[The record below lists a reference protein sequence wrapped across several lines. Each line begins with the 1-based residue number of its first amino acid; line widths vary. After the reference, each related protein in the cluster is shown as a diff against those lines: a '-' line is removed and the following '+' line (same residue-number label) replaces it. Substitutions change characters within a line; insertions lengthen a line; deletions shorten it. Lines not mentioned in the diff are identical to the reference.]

1 MRPLP
6 AYSYHNDPTVPA
18 FADDHP
24 IIVFD
29 GECIFCSGWVN
40 VVLRHDRQ
48 GRYRFI
54 PAQSP
59 LGEALYRHYGLNNRD
74 YETNILIEDGTAF
87 FKSGGSLRM
96 AAGLGFPWTLVNIL
110 RVIPRALRDP
120 LYELVARNRYRIA
133 GRRKSCFVPTPD
145 HRGRFLASASRIR
158 AC

>member
-1 MRPLP
+1 MPPLP
-6 AYSYHNDPTVPA
+6 AYSYRDDPAVPA

-40 VVLRHDRQ
+40 FVLRHDRE

-59 LGEALYRHYGLNNRD
+59 LGATLYRHYGLDSRD
-74 YETNILIEDGTAF
+74 YETNILIENGVAY
-87 FKSGGSLRM
+87 FKSEGSLRM
-96 AAGLGFPWTLVNIL
+96 AAGLGFPWTLTGAL
-110 RVIPRALRDP
+110 RLMPRALRDP

-133 GRRKSCFVPTPD
+133 GRRNACFVPTAE
-145 HRGRFLASASRIR
+145 HRSRFLA
-158 AC
+158 